1 MTGRIAR
8 GVEFRNNVGQM
19 ADNAFDI
26 VCKIDVQE
34 VKNAIQHAMKEIV
47 NRFDFK
53 GSGTE
58 IKLVDDATAIELTA
72 SDEHKVQAA
81 RDVLETKLVKRGI
94 ALKAL
99 EYGKIESALG
109 GTARQ
114 KIKLQSGIP
123 VDKAR
128 EIVKMVKATK
138 RKVQV
143 SIQGDQ
149 VRVSGKKKDDLQ
161 SIIGLLKETDLG
173 IAMQFT
179 NYR

>member
-1 MTGRIAR
+1 
-8 GVEFRNNVGQM
+8 M
-19 ADNAFDI
+19 ADSAFDI
-26 VCKIDVQE
+26 VCKVDLQE

-58 IKLVDDATAIELTA
+58 IELVDDGSAIEISSA
-72 SDEHKVQAA
+72 DEYKIQNA
-81 RDVLETKLVKRGI
+81 RDVLESKLVKRGI

-99 EYGKIESALG
+99 DYGKVESALG

-114 KIKLQSGIP
+114 KITLQSGIP
-123 VDKAR
+123 TDKAR

>member
-1 MTGRIAR
+1 
-8 GVEFRNNVGQM
+8 M

-26 VCKIDVQE
+26 VCKVDLQE

-58 IKLVDDATAIELTA
+58 IKLADDGAAIELTS
-72 SDEHKVQAA
+72 SDEYKIQSA
-81 RDVLETKLVKRGI
+81 REVLETKLVKRGV

-114 KIKLQSGIP
+114 KITLQSGIP
-123 VDKAR
+123 TEKAR
-128 EIVKMVKATK
+128 EIVKIVKATK

-143 SIQGDQ
+143 AIQGDQ

-161 SIIGLLKETDLG
+161 AIMGLLKESDLG

>member
-1 MTGRIAR
+1 
-8 GVEFRNNVGQM
+8 M
-19 ADNAFDI
+19 ADNTFDI
-26 VCKIDVQE
+26 VCKVDLQE
-34 VKNAIQHAMKEIV
+34 VKNAIQHSMKEIA

-58 IKLVDDATAIELTA
+58 IKLVDDGAAIELTS
-72 SDEHKVQAA
+72 SDEFKLHSA
-81 RDVLETKLVKRGI
+81 RDVLETKLVKRGV

-99 EYGKIESALG
+99 QPGKIESALG
-109 GTARQ
+109 GTVRQ
-114 KIKLQSGIP
+114 RIDLQSGIP
-123 VDKAR
+123 VEKAR

-161 SIIGLLKETDLG
+161 SIIGLLKESDLG

>member
-1 MTGRIAR
+1 
-8 GVEFRNNVGQM
+8 M
-19 ADNAFDI
+19 AGSAFDI
-26 VCKIDVQE
+26 VCKVDLQE

-53 GSGTE
+53 GTGTD
-58 IKLVDDATAIELTA
+58 IKLVDDGGAIELTS
-72 SDEHKVQAA
+72 SDEYKIGSA
-81 RDVLETKLVKRGI
+81 REVLETKLVKRGV

-114 KIKLQSGIP
+114 KIALQSGIP
-123 VDKAR
+123 TDKAR

-149 VRVSGKKKDDLQ
+149 LRVTGKKKDDLQ
-161 SIIGLLKETDLG
+161 SIIGLLKESDLG

>member
-1 MTGRIAR
+1 
-8 GVEFRNNVGQM
+8 M
-19 ADNAFDI
+19 ADSAFDI
-26 VCKIDVQE
+26 VCKVDLQE

-58 IKLVDDATAIELTA
+58 IELVDDGAAIELA
-72 SDEHKVQAA
+72 SSDEYKIQAA

-99 EYGKIESALG
+99 EIGKIESALG

-114 KIKLQSGIP
+114 KITLQSGIP
-123 VDKAR
+123 TEKAR

-149 VRVSGKKKDDLQ
+149 VRVTGKKKDDLQ

>member
-1 MTGRIAR
+1 
-8 GVEFRNNVGQM
+8 M
-19 ADNAFDI
+19 ADSAFDI
-26 VCKIDVQE
+26 VCKVDLQE

-53 GSGTE
+53 GSGTD
-58 IKLVDDATAIELTA
+58 IKLIDDGAAIELTS
-72 SDEHKVQAA
+72 SDEYKIGSA
-81 RDVLETKLVKRGI
+81 REVLETRLVKRGI

-99 EYGKIESALG
+99 DYGKVVSALG

-114 KIKLQSGIP
+114 KITLQSGIP
-123 VDKAR
+123 TDKAR
-128 EIVKMVKATK
+128 EIVKIVKGTK

-143 SIQGDQ
+143 AIQGDQ
-149 VRVSGKKKDDLQ
+149 VRVTGKKKDDLQ
-161 SIIGLLKETDLG
+161 SIMGILKESDLG

>member
-1 MTGRIAR
+1 
-8 GVEFRNNVGQM
+8 M
-19 ADNAFDI
+19 ADSAFDI
-26 VCKIDVQE
+26 VCKVDLQE

-58 IKLVDDATAIELTA
+58 IKLVDDGASIELA
-72 SDEHKVQAA
+72 SSDEHKIQAA

-99 EYGKIESALG
+99 EFGKIESALG

-114 KIKLQSGIP
+114 KITLQSGIP
-123 VDKAR
+123 TEKAR
-128 EIVKMVKATK
+128 EIVKMVKSTK
-138 RKVQV
+138 LKVQV
-143 SIQGDQ
+143 AIQGDQ
-149 VRVSGKKKDDLQ
+149 VRVTGKKKDDLQ
-161 SIIGLLKETDLG
+161 SVMGLLKESDLG

>member
-1 MTGRIAR
+1 
-8 GVEFRNNVGQM
+8 M
-19 ADNAFDI
+19 ADSAFDI
-26 VCKIDVQE
+26 VCKVDLQE

-53 GSGTE
+53 GSGTD
-58 IKLVDDATAIELTA
+58 IKLVDDGGVIELTS
-72 SDEHKVQAA
+72 SDETKIQSA
-81 RDVLETKLVKRGI
+81 RDVLETKLVKRGV

-114 KIKLQSGIP
+114 KITLQRGILT
-123 VDKAR
+123 DKAR

-149 VRVSGKKKDDLQ
+149 VRVTGKKKDDLQ

>member
-1 MTGRIAR
+1 
-8 GVEFRNNVGQM
+8 M
-19 ADNAFDI
+19 ADSAFDI
-26 VCKIDVQE
+26 VCQVDLQE
-34 VKNAIQHAMKEIV
+34 VKNAVQHAMKEIST
-47 NRFDFK
+47 RFDFK

-58 IKLVDDATAIELTA
+58 IEIVDNGAALELRS
-72 SDEHKVQAA
+72 SDDFKVQAA
-81 RDVLETKLVKRGI
+81 REVLETKLVKRGV

-99 EYGKIESALG
+99 DYGKIESALG

-114 KIKLQSGIP
+114 KITLQSGIP
-123 VDKAR
+123 IDKAR
-128 EIVKMVKATK
+128 EIVKIVKGTK

-143 SIQGDQ
+143 AIQGDQ

-161 SIIGLLKETDLG
+161 SIMGVLKESDLG

>member
-1 MTGRIAR
+1 
-8 GVEFRNNVGQM
+8 M
-19 ADNAFDI
+19 ADSAFDI
-26 VCKIDVQE
+26 VCKVDLQE

-53 GSGTE
+53 GSGTD
-58 IKLVDDATAIELTA
+58 IKLVDDGGAIELTS
-72 SDEHKVQAA
+72 SDEYKIGSA
-81 RDVLETKLVKRGI
+81 REVLETKLVKRGV

-99 EYGKIESALG
+99 EYAKIESALG

-114 KIKLQSGIP
+114 KITLQSGIP
-123 VDKAR
+123 TDKAR

-149 VRVSGKKKDDLQ
+149 VRVTGKKKDDLQ
-161 SIIGLLKETDLG
+161 SIIGLLKESDLG

>member
-1 MTGRIAR
+1 
-8 GVEFRNNVGQM
+8 M
-19 ADNAFDI
+19 ADSAFDI
-26 VCKIDVQE
+26 VCNVDLQE

-53 GSGTE
+53 GSGTGIE
-58 IKLVDDATAIELTA
+58 IVDNGAALELKS
-72 SDEHKVQAA
+72 SDEYKIQAA
-81 RDVLETKLVKRGI
+81 REVLETKLVKRGV

-99 EYGKIESALG
+99 DYGKIESALG
-109 GTARQ
+109 DTTRQ
-114 KIKLQSGIP
+114 RITLQSGIP
-123 VDKAR
+123 IDKAR
-128 EIVKMVKATK
+128 EIVKIVKGTK

-161 SIIGLLKETDLG
+161 SIMGLLKESDLG

>member
-1 MTGRIAR
+1 
-8 GVEFRNNVGQM
+8 M
-19 ADNAFDI
+19 ADSAFDI
-26 VCKIDVQE
+26 VCKVELQE
-34 VKNAIQHAMKEIV
+34 VKNAIQHAMKEIG

-53 GSGTE
+53 GSGTA
-58 IKLVDDATAIELTA
+58 IKLVDDGVAIEITS
-72 SDEHKVQAA
+72 SDEQKIQAA
-81 RDVLETKLVKRGI
+81 REVLETKLVKRGV

-99 EYGKIESALG
+99 DYGKIESALG

-114 KIKLQSGIP
+114 KVGLQSGIP
-123 VDKAR
+123 IDKAR

-161 SIIGLLKETDLG
+161 SIIGLLKESDLG

>member
-1 MTGRIAR
+1 
-8 GVEFRNNVGQM
+8 M
-19 ADNAFDI
+19 ADSAFDI
-26 VCKIDVQE
+26 VCNVDLQE

-53 GSGTE
+53 GSGTGIE
-58 IKLVDDATAIELTA
+58 IVDNGAALELKS
-72 SDEHKVQAA
+72 SDEYKILAA
-81 RDVLETKLVKRGI
+81 REVLETKLVKRGV

-99 EYGKIESALG
+99 DYGKIESALG
-109 GTARQ
+109 DTTRQ
-114 KIKLQSGIP
+114 RITLQSGIP
-123 VDKAR
+123 IDKAR
-128 EIVKMVKATK
+128 EIVKIVKGTK

-161 SIIGLLKETDLG
+161 SIMGLLKESDLG

>member
-1 MTGRIAR
+1 
-8 GVEFRNNVGQM
+8 M
-19 ADNAFDI
+19 ADSAFDI
-26 VCKIDVQE
+26 VCKVDVQE
-34 VKNAIQHAMKEIV
+34 VKNSIQHAMKEIV

-58 IKLVDDATAIELTA
+58 IKLVDDGAAIEIA
-72 SDEHKVQAA
+72 SSDEYKIQNA
-81 RDVLETKLVKRGI
+81 REVLETRLVKRGV

-114 KIKLQSGIP
+114 KITLQSGIP
-123 VDKAR
+123 TEKAR
-128 EIVKMVKATK
+128 EIVKIVKATK

-143 SIQGDQ
+143 AIQGDQ
-149 VRVSGKKKDDLQ
+149 VRVTGKKKDDLQ
-161 SIIGLLKETDLG
+161 SIMGILKESDLG